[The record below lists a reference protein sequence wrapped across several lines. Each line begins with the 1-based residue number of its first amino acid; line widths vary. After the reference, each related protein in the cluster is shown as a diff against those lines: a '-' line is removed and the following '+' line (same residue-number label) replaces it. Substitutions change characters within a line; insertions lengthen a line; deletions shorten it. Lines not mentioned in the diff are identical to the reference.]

1 MCEGKTDAAA
11 SMKANGY
18 CGTSPIR
25 GDCPTVL
32 ADLEDHAVKS
42 DICAIEDYENIADF
56 HGRVTQFKTNHR
68 GKPVVLLQDLKS
80 QFREIGPECL
90 SVPSLFLCVW
100 HAEKVSMTPAPGKE
114 QSLRISAGKTCH
126 EISRIFPK
134 SLALYGTRM
143 NTDLTELHG

>member
-80 QFREIGPECL
+80 QFREIGPERL

-100 HAEKVSMTPAPGKE
+100 HAEKVSMTPAPGKV
-114 QSLRISAGKTCH
+114 QSLRISAGKTCREFH
-126 EISRIFPK
+126 EFFRNP
-134 SLALYGTRM
+134 
-143 NTDLTELHG
+143 